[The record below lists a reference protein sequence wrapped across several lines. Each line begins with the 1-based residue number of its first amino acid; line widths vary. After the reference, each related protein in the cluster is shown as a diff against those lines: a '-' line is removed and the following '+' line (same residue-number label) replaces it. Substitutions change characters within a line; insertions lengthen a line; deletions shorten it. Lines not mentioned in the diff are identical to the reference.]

1 MTAAQQTSARPRL
14 PSWRMTA
21 LRAALWMLVAAG
33 PIGAAALWVQL
44 DAIDSHLQVLAEQT
58 GVPPEV
64 DTTEVEGVAEL
75 AVIDFLTGSAS
86 SDSPTSTVVGTVSL
100 GAVEVDTDYFA
111 VTVATTTPAP
121 ESAAPVRFYLVGVVA
136 SGSDWAVVG
145 PPALVTGP
153 AITGDDE
160 TTVAMH
166 GLDDTPGLVDAV
178 EGFLAGYLAGEGDV
192 TRYTA
197 PGLAITGVTPPPF
210 VAVGILEA
218 GSIPHDEGR
227 LVVATIEGTDPTGG
241 VQILRYS
248 MAMAEESGRWEVAGL
263 LPVPPLKKVGSDD

>member
-1 MTAAQQTSARPRL
+1 MTAAQQASARPRL

-33 PIGAAALWVQL
+33 PVGAAAVWIEL
-44 DAIDSHLQVLAEQT
+44 DAIDSHVQVLADQT
-58 GVPPEV
+58 GIPPEV

-121 ESAAPVRFYLVGVVA
+121 EVAEPVRVYLVGVVS
-136 SGSDWAVVG
+136 SGTDWAVVG
-145 PPALVTGP
+145 PPALITGP
-153 AITGDDE
+153 AITAAAE
-160 TTVAMH
+160 TTVAMN
-166 GLDDTPGLVDAV
+166 GLDDTPGLADAV
-178 EGFLAGYLAGEGDV
+178 KGFLAAYLAGEGDV

-197 PGLAITGVTPPPF
+197 PGLPITGVTPPPF
-210 VAVGILEA
+210 VTVEILEA
-218 GSIPHDEGR
+218 GSISHNVGR

-248 MAMAEESGRWEVAGL
+248 MAMAEHSGRWEVAEL
-263 LPVPPLKKVGSDD
+263 LTVPPVGEAGSDD